1 MPNGQPPSGSSNQ
14 GMPNGQNGEGI
25 PNGQPPSDMPNG
37 QNQNGPQAGNGNG
50 IPNDGDEDFSEDE
63 IGKYVRN
70 SSSYLTNFIY
80 MTLMTL
86 AIIC

>member
-1 MPNGQPPSGSSNQ
+1 MICL
-14 GMPNGQNGEGI
+14 M
-25 PNGQPPSDMPNG
+25 DKR
-37 QNQNGPQAGNGNG
+37 PQAGNGNG